1 MDINKEF
8 ENLAEEFEKEWHDGH
23 EPQGID
29 DQYVEEMEDGEE
41 VEIDE
46 KFAGWIAFYNK
57 DKLEIKPKKGV
68 IDSLNDAKQAAI
80 KHFKVPKSKQG
91 LLAIEPAHEEVE
103 AYAGTKKW
111 KKGQNKMK
119 KAGITL
125 QKKDK
130 FSGYVEDVEEA
141 STYRDKARDDEKK
154 KKRHFAFGGKKDKT
168 RHGAGGYGKGSEE
181 VGVDEAKS
189 KLPPHLAKVF
199 DKDGNLKKDAA
210 ARVAKGRE
218 KINWI
223 DVTPKGYGPKE
234 SKIGSGDQESRALIA
249 TKAKMLMKKAIK
261 SNKKQSQDWWN
272 KQAKLAGLGEEVE
285 KQTNLKE
292 KTMDLEDTIKQVI
305 VGEHKGDKPHKH
317 PHEVR
322 KEDTDK
328 DEPGTQG
335 DMAAYQKKRKAVAK
349 KFGVKSCSELDGA
362 DKKAC
367 YAALDKAHVAD
378 HEEQVELEKM
388 RKEDVSESHWKVN
401 IPDMPPVFIE
411 AGSASEIKKDMRKKL
426 KPDVFKELSVE
437 RVSKSEMIK
446 KYREMVKGD
455 SGEEDPKEKE
465 EETTISKMYGHVKTL
480 MQGK

>member
-1 MDINKEF
+1 
-8 ENLAEEFEKEWHDGH
+8 
-23 EPQGID
+23 
-29 DQYVEEMEDGEE
+29 
-41 VEIDE
+41 
-46 KFAGWIAFYNK
+46 
-57 DKLEIKPKKGV
+57 
-68 IDSLNDAKQAAI
+68 
-80 KHFKVPKSKQG
+80 
-91 LLAIEPAHEEVE
+91 
-103 AYAGTKKW
+103 
-111 KKGQNKMK
+111 
-119 KAGITL
+119 
-125 QKKDK
+125 
-130 FSGYVEDVEEA
+130 
-141 STYRDKARDDEKK
+141 
-154 KKRHFAFGGKKDKT
+154 
-168 RHGAGGYGKGSEE
+168 
-181 VGVDEAKS
+181 
-189 KLPPHLAKVF
+189 
-199 DKDGNLKKDAA
+199 
-210 ARVAKGRE
+210 
-218 KINWI
+218 
-223 DVTPKGYGPKE
+223 
-234 SKIGSGDQESRALIA
+234 
-249 TKAKMLMKKAIK
+249 MLMKKAIK

>member
-168 RHGAGGYGKGSEE
+168 RHGAGGYGKGEE
-181 VGVDEAKS
+181 VEVDETKS
-189 KLPPHLAKVF
+189 KLPPHLAKFF